1 MDPDS
6 SFNNS
11 GVSSTPNRPTYING
25 AGYQN
30 NNQVSQCPND
40 AQRDMTPHVNQEGT
54 KPMTASVAT
63 TQTDWVRFNTICN
76 KELVDKVHAI
86 ADRNHGAS
94 KPTNKRTALSLLNRR
109 NRWKNCSN
117 GITCNHAPLFH
128 LCYISQ

>member
-40 AQRDMTPHVNQEGT
+40 AQRDITPHVNQEGT
-54 KPMTASVAT
+54 KPTTTSVAT

-76 KELVDKVHAI
+76 KELVDKVRAI
-86 ADRNHGAS
+86 ADRNHS
-94 KPTNKRTALSLLNRR
+94 SIRDVVELMFRR
-109 NRWKNCSN
+109 CIN
-117 GITCNHAPLFH
+117 A
-128 LCYISQ
+128 

>member
-11 GVSSTPNRPTYING
+11 GVSSAPSRPTYNNG

-40 AQRDMTPHVNQEGT
+40 AQRDMTTHVNQEGT
-54 KPMTASVAT
+54 KPTTTSVAT

-76 KELVDKVHAI
+76 KELVDKVRAI
-86 ADRNHGAS
+86 ADRNHS
-94 KPTNKRTALSLLNRR
+94 SIRDVVELMFRR
-109 NRWKNCSN
+109 CINAYEQKN
-117 GITCNHAPLFH
+117 GIITIEQKKPLEELF
-128 LCYISQ
+128 

>member
-11 GVSSTPNRPTYING
+11 GVSSTPSRPTYNNG

-30 NNQVSQCPND
+30 NNQVSQRPNE
-40 AQRDMTPHVNQEGT
+40 AQRDMTTHVNQEET

-76 KELVDKVHAI
+76 KELVDKVRAI
-86 ADRNHGAS
+86 ADRNHS
-94 KPTNKRTALSLLNRR
+94 SIRDVVELMFRR
-109 NRWKNCSN
+109 CINAYEQKN
-117 GITCNHAPLFH
+117 GIITIEKKKPLEELF
-128 LCYISQ
+128 

>member
-11 GVSSTPNRPTYING
+11 GVSSTPSRPTYNNG

-40 AQRDMTPHVNQEGT
+40 AQRDITPHVNQEGT
-54 KPMTASVAT
+54 KPTTTSVAT

-76 KELVDKVHAI
+76 KELVDKVRAI
-86 ADRNHGAS
+86 ADRNHSSIRDVVELMFRRCINAYEQKNS
-94 KPTNKRTALSLLNRR
+94 IITIEQKKPLEE
-109 NRWKNCSN
+109 
-117 GITCNHAPLFH
+117 LF
-128 LCYISQ
+128 